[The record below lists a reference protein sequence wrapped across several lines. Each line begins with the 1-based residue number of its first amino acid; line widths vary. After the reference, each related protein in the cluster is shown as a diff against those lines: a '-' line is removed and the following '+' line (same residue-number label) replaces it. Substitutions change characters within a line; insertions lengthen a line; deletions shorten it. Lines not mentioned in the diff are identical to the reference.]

1 MAKKKVVVEEKP
13 IIENISIEPLEN
25 VMADR
30 YAVYAKY
37 VIQDRAIPDVRDG
50 LKPVQ
55 RRILYSMYVEGNTFN
70 KPTRKCAHTVGA
82 VMGKYHPHGDTSIYD
97 ALAHMSK
104 DWKYRAPLID
114 FQGNNGSID
123 GDSPA
128 AYRYTEARLSEL
140 SNELLRDLEKNT
152 VDMQLTFD
160 DTDLEPKVLP
170 ARFPNLFVNGSEGIA
185 VAMAT
190 EIPPHN
196 LEEIVNA
203 IIYRI
208 NHKNTTFDDLF
219 NIVKGPDFPT
229 GGIIYESDGL
239 RSIYETGRG
248 RIEIASKTQIVEKDD
263 IQQIIITEIPY
274 KVVKINLVFEI
285 DKIRHSKAIDGI
297 LEVRDESDFSGI
309 RIAVDLKKDAPAE
322 LILNYLM
329 AKTSLKSSYSANMVA
344 IVNGRPKTLNLMDY
358 VDAYIAHQVDV
369 IARRSEF
376 DLKKFNARLHIII
389 GLIEASLN
397 INRVV
402 EIIRASKDKAD
413 SKLNLIKEYNFT
425 NEQAEAIVMM
435 PLYKLSH
442 TDEVV
447 LQKEKVGLEKD
458 IKNLESILEDP
469 KKLDRLICKDLRA
482 IVDKYGT
489 PRRSEI
495 REKSDFRPINKRDL
509 IAKEEVMISVTK
521 DGYFKR
527 SSVKSFSSSGKGAL
541 PALKDGDILIAA
553 TKAFTTDFLI
563 CFTNLGNYIYIPVYL
578 LSENRWKDEG
588 VHINNIVSF
597 SGSEETIIR
606 AFVVSDFREDIFA
619 ILATRNGQIKRT
631 SINQFETNRFSKPI
645 KCIRLMS
652 DDELVDA
659 KISTGNQNVMV
670 LSLNGSAVLFNENEL
685 TPIGIKASGVKAMS
699 GLKGDKVAAILT
711 FDQDERNKIVLVTN
725 RGCTRIFDVNKV
737 MLVPRL
743 GKNSSAFRS
752 FKSDVHQLIHA
763 EKAIKELPQMDF
775 ISLDKSNKMFEFSID
790 DFRLTDV
797 DKYAKRNIPKMTA
810 KMRLKLVFSPQGI
823 VERCDKTLISTPV
836 VVKEKSVKLD
846 GTSEDGEEKGT
857 VEQISIFDDLKD

>member
-1 MAKKKVVVEEKP
+1 
-13 IIENISIEPLEN
+13 
-25 VMADR
+25 
-30 YAVYAKY
+30 
-37 VIQDRAIPDVRDG
+37 
-50 LKPVQ
+50 
-55 RRILYSMYVEGNTFN
+55 
-70 KPTRKCAHTVGA
+70 
-82 VMGKYHPHGDTSIYD
+82 
-97 ALAHMSK
+97 
-104 DWKYRAPLID
+104 
-114 FQGNNGSID
+114 
-123 GDSPA
+123 
-128 AYRYTEARLSEL
+128 
-140 SNELLRDLEKNT
+140 
-152 VDMQLTFD
+152 
-160 DTDLEPKVLP
+160 
-170 ARFPNLFVNGSEGIA
+170 
-185 VAMAT
+185 
-190 EIPPHN
+190 
-196 LEEIVNA
+196 
-203 IIYRI
+203 
-208 NHKNTTFDDLF
+208 
-219 NIVKGPDFPT
+219 
-229 GGIIYESDGL
+229 
-239 RSIYETGRG
+239 
-248 RIEIASKTQIVEKDD
+248 
-263 IQQIIITEIPY
+263 
-274 KVVKINLVFEI
+274 
-285 DKIRHSKAIDGI
+285 
-297 LEVRDESDFSGI
+297 
-309 RIAVDLKKDAPAE
+309 
-322 LILNYLM
+322 
-329 AKTSLKSSYSANMVA
+329 
-344 IVNGRPKTLNLMDY
+344 
-358 VDAYIAHQVDV
+358 
-369 IARRSEF
+369 
-376 DLKKFNARLHIII
+376 
-389 GLIEASLN
+389 
-397 INRVV
+397 
-402 EIIRASKDKAD
+402 
-413 SKLNLIKEYNFT
+413 
-425 NEQAEAIVMM
+425 
-435 PLYKLSH
+435 
-442 TDEVV
+442 
-447 LQKEKVGLEKD
+447 
-458 IKNLESILEDP
+458 
-469 KKLDRLICKDLRA
+469 
-482 IVDKYGT
+482 
-489 PRRSEI
+489 
-495 REKSDFRPINKRDL
+495 
-509 IAKEEVMISVTK
+509 MISVTK

-597 SGSEETIIR
+597 SGSEEMIIR

-645 KCIRLMS
+645 RCIRLMS

-737 MLVPRL
+737 TLVPRL

-836 VVKEKSVKLD
+836 VVKEKSIKLD